1 MTYNPL
7 SKQRGFFGGG
17 GKNLV
22 GEERLADYF
31 DGILRKYKPEDLRE
45 FFTPKKNDTRK
56 LMNIP
61 KGSPPFEVIS
71 DLGKVWGRW
80 TKYVHFGE

>member
-7 SKQRGFFGGG
+7 SKQRTFFGGG

-31 DGILRKYKPEDLRE
+31 EGVLRRYKTEELR
-45 FFTPKKNDTRK
+45 
-56 LMNIP
+56 
-61 KGSPPFEVIS
+61 
-71 DLGKVWGRW
+71 
-80 TKYVHFGE
+80 

>member
-7 SKQRGFFGGG
+7 SKQRSFFGGG

-22 GEERLADYF
+22 GDERLADYF
-31 DGILRKYKPEDLRE
+31 EGQLKRYKPDDLRE

-56 LMNIP
+56 LMLIP
-61 KGSPPFEVIS
+61 KSYPNCEMISEV
-71 DLGKVWGRW
+71 GKVWGRW
-80 TKYVHFGE
+80 TKNINFG